1 MRFPRWGLPALA
13 AGLAT
18 VLLLASPRVVC
29 AGSKVDDLSSAL
41 LNDPSFKVR
50 TQAALL
56 LGKLGDKA
64 GVEPLIKGLVDENK
78 TVRAMVAQSLGKLGG
93 DAAVVA
99 LKNVLQRESDGFV
112 LAQAEKA
119 LAAIGSATPV
129 PPDNKP
135 DNKDRKVYLKF
146 GPFTGG
152 SKAADAGLLGLLRDS
167 LRQSL
172 GKLPHVTVVEGAEEK
187 NMGKG
192 GRPAFLVD
200 GNVLKLQDSDAGSAL
215 ETSCEVKVMV
225 ARWPSR
231 SVILWTSAGAAVQG
245 GKRDRDKQNA
255 RRDCIEASAGQLG
268 DSLVGYFKSQ
278 GG

>member
-1 MRFPRWGLPALA
+1 MIRRGRVIAVVAALAAVLSMTHAGPALA
-13 AGLAT
+13 G
-18 VLLLASPRVVC
+18 
-29 AGSKVDDLSSAL
+29 KVDDLARAL
-41 LNDPSFKVR
+41 LNDSSYKVR

-56 LGKLGDKA
+56 LGKLGDSS
-64 GVEPLIKGLVDENK
+64 GVDPLIKALGDDNK
-78 TVRAMVAQSLGKLGG
+78 TVRAMAAQSLGKLGG
-93 DAAVVA
+93 DRAVAA
-99 LKNVLQRESDGFV
+99 LKGLAVRESDSFV
-112 LAQAEKA
+112 RSQIEKA
-119 LAAIGSATPV
+119 LAATAAAAK
-129 PPDNKP
+129 PPETDNR
-135 DNKDRKVYLKF
+135 DRKLYLKF

-152 SKAADAGLLGLLRDS
+152 SKAADASLLALLRGG

-172 GKLPHVTVVEGAEEK
+172 EQLPHIVVAEGAEEK

-200 GNVLKLQDSDAGSAL
+200 GNVLKLDETGAGSSL

-245 GKRDRDKQNA
+245 GSRDRDRQNA
-255 RRDCIEASAGQLG
+255 RRSCIEASAGQLG

>member
-1 MRFPRWGLPALA
+1 MSLRGRVHAAVAALIA
-13 AGLAT
+13 
-18 VLLLASPRVVC
+18 VLWLSLASPAAV
-29 AGSKVDDLSSAL
+29 AGKVDELARAL
-41 LNDPSFKVR
+41 LNDSSYKVR

-56 LGKLGDKA
+56 LGKLGDPA
-64 GVEPLIKGLVDENK
+64 GVEPLIKALGDDNK
-78 TVRAMVAQSLGKLGG
+78 TVRGMAAQSLGKLGG
-93 DAAVVA
+93 DKATAA
-99 LKNVLQRESDGFV
+99 LKGLLAREPDSFV
-112 LAQAEKA
+112 RGQIEKA
-119 LAAIGSATPV
+119 LVAPV
-129 PPDNKP
+129 APKPPEP
-135 DNKDRKVYLKF
+135 DTKDRKLYLKL

-152 SKAADAGLLGLLRDS
+152 SKAADATLLTLLRTS
-167 LRQSL
+167 LRQTL
-172 GKLPHVTVVEGAEEK
+172 EQLPQIVVAEGVEEK

-200 GNVLKLQDSDAGSAL
+200 GNVLKLDESTAGSAH

-245 GKRDRDKQNA
+245 GSRDRDREYA
-255 RRDCIEASAGQLG
+255 RRSCIEASAGQLG

>member
-1 MRFPRWGLPALA
+1 MRVHCWGLPVLA

-18 VLLLASPRVVC
+18 VLLFGSPTVAW
-29 AGSKVDDLSSAL
+29 AGSKVDDLSNAL

-56 LGKLGDKA
+56 LGKLGEKA
-64 GVEPLIKGLVDENK
+64 GVEPLIKSLVDENK
-78 TVRAMVAQSLGKLGG
+78 TVRAMAAQSLGKLGG
-93 DAAVVA
+93 DAAQAA
-99 LKNVLQRESDGFV
+99 LKTLMQRESDAFV
-112 LAQAEKA
+112 RAQAEKA
-119 LAAIGSATPV
+119 LASIVQAKPPV
-129 PPDNKP
+129 PDAKP
-135 DNKDRKVYLKF
+135 DSKDRKIYLKF

-152 SKAADAGLLGLLRDS
+152 SKAADASLLALLRDG

-172 GKLPHVTVVEGAEEK
+172 EKLPHVAVVEGAEEK

-200 GNVLKLQDSDAGSAL
+200 GNVLKLQDTDAGSAL

>member
-1 MRFPRWGLPALA
+1 MKAAPAAVMLALA
-13 AGLAT
+13 IGM
-18 VLLLASPRVVC
+18 ASNGF
-29 AGSKVDDLSSAL
+29 AASKTDELSTAL
-41 LNDPSFKVR
+41 LSDPSFKVR

-64 GVEPLIKGLVDENK
+64 GVDSLVRALGDDHK
-78 TVRAMVAQSLGKLGG
+78 TVRAMAAQSLGKLGG
-93 DAAVVA
+93 DKASAA
-99 LKNVLQRESDGFV
+99 LKALLQREDDGFV
-112 LAQAEKA
+112 RGQAEKA
-119 LAAIGSATPV
+119 LASLRAA
-129 PPDNKP
+129 PPSGGA

-152 SKAADAGLLGLLRDS
+152 SKAADANLIGLLRGILRKS
-167 LRQSL
+167 LAD
-172 GKLPHVTVVEGAEEK
+172 LPNVVVLEGAEEK
-187 NMGKG
+187 NLGKG

-200 GNVLKLQDSDAGSAL
+200 GNVLKLDDKESGSAL
-215 ETSCEVKVMV
+215 ETSCEVKVLI

-245 GKRDRDKQNA
+245 GKRDRDRQNA
-255 RRDCIEASAGQLG
+255 RHDCLEASAGQLA

>member
-1 MRFPRWGLPALA
+1 MRVPRWGLPALA

-18 VLLLASPRVVC
+18 VFLFGNPRAAW
-29 AGSKVDDLSSAL
+29 AGNKVDDLSSAL
-41 LNDPSFKVR
+41 LNDSSFKVR

-56 LGKLGDKA
+56 LGKLGEKA
-64 GVEPLIKGLVDENK
+64 GVEPLIKGLADENK
-78 TVRAMVAQSLGKLGG
+78 TVRAMAAQSLGKLGG
-93 DAAVVA
+93 DAAMAA
-99 LKNVLQRESDGFV
+99 LKTLMQHESDAFV
-112 LAQAEKA
+112 RAQAEKA
-119 LAAIGSATPV
+119 LAAIVALK
-129 PPDNKP
+129 PPQPDSKP
-135 DNKDRKVYLKF
+135 DGKDRKVYLKF

-152 SKAADAGLLGLLRDS
+152 SKAADASLLGLLRDG
-167 LRQSL
+167 LKQSL
-172 GKLPHVTVVEGAEEK
+172 EKLPHVTVVEGAEEK
-187 NMGKG
+187 TMGKG

-200 GNVLKLQDSDAGSAL
+200 GNVLKLQDTDAGSAL

>member
-1 MRFPRWGLPALA
+1 MTVFRSAVPALA
-13 AGLAT
+13 AALLA
-18 VLLLASPRVVC
+18 VLLVAMPGAIA
-29 AGSKVDDLSSAL
+29 AGNKVDDLGGAL

-64 GVEPLIKGLVDENK
+64 GVGPLTKALADENK
-78 TVRAMVAQSLGKLGG
+78 TVRAMAAQSLGKLGG
-93 DAAVVA
+93 EGAESA
-99 LKNVLQRESDGFV
+99 LKALLQHESDTFV
-112 LAQAEKA
+112 RAQAEKA
-119 LAAIGSATPV
+119 LAVIV
-129 PPDNKP
+129 PARPPQPEIKP

-152 SKAADAGLLGLLRDS
+152 TKAADASLLGLLRDS
-167 LRQSL
+167 LKQSL
-172 GKLPHVTVVEGAEEK
+172 EKLPNITVVEGAEEK

-200 GNVLKLQDSDAGSAL
+200 GNVLKLQDTDAGSAL

-255 RRDCIEASAGQLG
+255 RHDCIEASAGQLG

>member
-1 MRFPRWGLPALA
+1 MF
-13 AGLAT
+13 AG
-18 VLLLASPRVVC
+18 SRVVF
-29 AGSKVDDLSSAL
+29 AGNKVDDLAGAL
-41 LNDPSFKVR
+41 LGDPSFKVR

-64 GVEPLIKGLVDENK
+64 GIQPLVKALADDNK
-78 TVRAMVAQSLGKLGG
+78 AVRAMAAQSLGKLGG
-93 DAAVVA
+93 EAAAVA
-99 LKNVLQRESDGFV
+99 LKNLLQHESEAFV
-112 LAQAEKA
+112 RGQAEKSV
-119 LAAIGSATPV
+119 AAIAAARTAEPEG
-129 PPDNKP
+129 
-135 DNKDRKVYLKF
+135 KDRKVYLKF

-152 SKAADAGLLGLLRDS
+152 SKAADATLLELLRNS

-172 GKLPHVTVVEGAEEK
+172 EKLPHVAVVEGAEEK
-187 NMGKG
+187 NLSKG

-200 GNVLKLQDSDAGSAL
+200 GNVLKLQDQDAGSAL
-215 ETSCEVKVMV
+215 ETSCEVKVLV

-245 GKRDRDKQNA
+245 GKRDRDKENA

-268 DSLVGYFKSQ
+268 DSLIGYFKSQ

>member
-1 MRFPRWGLPALA
+1 MRASRWGLPALA
-13 AGLAT
+13 AGLAA
-18 VLLLASPRVVC
+18 VLVFANPKDVV
-29 AGSKVDDLSSAL
+29 AGNKVDDLAGAL
-41 LNDPSFKVR
+41 LGDSSFKVR

-64 GVEPLIKGLVDENK
+64 GVQPLIRALADDNK
-78 TVRAMVAQSLGKLGG
+78 TVRAMSAQSLGKLGG
-93 DAAVVA
+93 DVALAA
-99 LKNVLQRESDGFV
+99 LKNLLQRESDTFV
-112 LAQAEKA
+112 RSQAEKA
-119 LAAIGSATPV
+119 MAAIPLTKLAE
-129 PPDNKP
+129 PDI
-135 DNKDRKVYLKF
+135 KDRKVYLKL

-152 SKAADAGLLGLLRDS
+152 SKAADGTLLALLRSS
-167 LRQSL
+167 LKQSL
-172 GKLPHVTVVEGAEEK
+172 EKLPQVAVVEGAEEK

-200 GNVLKLQDSDAGSAL
+200 GNVLKLQDNDAGSAL

-255 RRDCIEASAGQLG
+255 RHDCIEASAGQLG

>member
-1 MRFPRWGLPALA
+1 MNAARLILAALA
-13 AGLAT
+13 VGLA
-18 VLLLASPRVVC
+18 VLVAS
-29 AGSKVDDLSSAL
+29 AGGGFAASKIDELSAAL
-41 LNDPSFKVR
+41 LSDPSYKVR

-64 GVEPLIKGLVDENK
+64 GIDPLVRALADDNK
-78 TVRAMVAQSLGKLGG
+78 TVRAMAAQSLGKLGG
-93 DAAVVA
+93 NKASTA
-99 LKNVLQRESDGFV
+99 LKGLLAREKDAFV
-112 LAQAEKA
+112 RGHTEKA
-119 LAAIGSATPV
+119 LAAAMQAQAPGAAETR
-129 PPDNKP
+129 
-135 DNKDRKVYLKF
+135 DRKVYLKF

-152 SKAADAGLLGLLRDS
+152 TKAADASLIGLLRDTLRKS
-167 LRQSL
+167 LAD
-172 GKLPHVTVVEGAEEK
+172 LPHVVVLEGAEEK
-187 NMGKG
+187 NLGKG

-200 GNVLKLQDSDAGSAL
+200 GNVLKLEDKASGSAL

-245 GKRDRDKQNA
+245 GKRDRDKANA
-255 RRDCIEASAGQLG
+255 RHDCIEASAGQLV

>member
-1 MRFPRWGLPALA
+1 LAIVLLFGNPRAALA
-13 AGLAT
+13 GNK
-18 VLLLASPRVVC
+18 
-29 AGSKVDDLSSAL
+29 KVDDLSSAL

-56 LGKLGDKA
+56 LGKLGEKA
-64 GVEPLIKGLVDENK
+64 GVEPLIKGLADENK
-78 TVRAMVAQSLGKLGG
+78 TVRAMAAQSLGKLGG
-93 DAAVVA
+93 DAAMVA
-99 LKNVLQRESDGFV
+99 LKNLLQHESDTFV
-112 LAQAEKA
+112 RGQAEKA
-119 LAAIGSATPV
+119 LAAIVPVTPT
-129 PPDNKP
+129 PP
-135 DNKDRKVYLKF
+135 DNKDRKVYLKL

-152 SKAADAGLLGLLRDS
+152 SKAADAALLGLLRDS
-167 LRQSL
+167 LRQSFE
-172 GKLPHVTVVEGAEEK
+172 KLPHVTVVEGAEEK
-187 NMGKG
+187 NMAKG